1 MTATTSATASAPTT
15 PGTAEPTPSAA
26 TLETVEVSPFRMFH
40 VRVARLQR
48 MCPSLLR
55 VTFSGDTLDKFA
67 DNGFD
72 QRIKFFL
79 PIDTAGYQGLLDLG
93 ESADW
98 YGRWRGLPEDERHP
112 IRTYTARGVRQ
123 PARELDVDVVLHGD
137 TGPASR
143 WASTAEVGDELVV
156 LGPNADWAGPHG
168 GVDFVPPA
176 RTDRLLIAGDET
188 ALPAIAGI
196 VERLP
201 RDARGEVLIE
211 MPWSDDRLDLHGP
224 EGVTVRWYGR
234 DGRHHGELLVPAV
247 QAACARLLPG
257 QAPVPDVELEDVDV
271 DHGMLWEVPVDH
283 TTGAPLAAEAHL
295 YAWLAGEAGM
305 IKTLRRHLVRECGVD
320 RKAVAFM
327 GYWREGRCE
336 GS

>member
-1 MTATTSATASAPTT
+1 MLRPVTATSTATATTENTTAT
-15 PGTAEPTPSAA
+15 
-26 TLETVEVSPFRMFH
+26 TVEAAVSPFRMFH

-55 VTFSGDTLDKFA
+55 VTFTGEDLDRFA

-79 PIDTAGYQGLLDLG
+79 PIDTAGYEGLLDLG
-93 ESADW
+93 QSGDW
-98 YGRWRGLPEDERHP
+98 YGRWRELPEDARHP
-112 IRTYTARGVRQ
+112 IRTYTARTVRQ
-123 PARELDVDVVLHGD
+123 PVRELDVDVVLHGD

-156 LGPNADWAGPHG
+156 LGPNADWDGPHG

-201 RDARGEVLIE
+201 RDARGEVVIE
-211 MPWSDDRLDLHGP
+211 MPWSDDRLDLHAP

-283 TTGAPLAAEAHL
+283 ATGAPLAAEAHL
-295 YAWLAGEAGM
+295 YAWLAGEAGV

-327 GYWREGRCE
+327 GYWRAGRCE
-336 GS
+336 GA